1 MDAHGEALPEGL
13 RRVGTLVQHLKL
25 TRRIHVH
32 PQRAWQIARHQRDP
46 AGQAVT
52 RPATWK
58 SVRHHFGITAF
69 GINCRHQGRRQRPIP
84 EHNES
89 ESGQQEL
96 YFVHRGSVRVT
107 LDGEQHEAAEGAM
120 IAIEPEVSRKI
131 ESTSSPTTLVAI
143 GGTPGKAYE
152 VGDWEL

>member
-1 MDAHGEALPEGL
+1 MSTQAP
-13 RRVGTLVQHLKL
+13 
-25 TRRIHVH
+25 
-32 PQRAWQIARHQRDP
+32 WQIADVNEIP
-46 AGQAVT
+46 PVKPDW
-52 RPATWK
+52 PATWK

-69 GINCRHQGRRQRPIP
+69 GINAVTKDADNVLIP

-89 ESGQQEL
+89 DSGQQEL
-96 YFVHRGSVRVT
+96 YFVNRGSVRVT
-107 LDGEQHEAAEGAM
+107 LDGEQHEAGEGAM